1 MKQEGGIYVAYGRSN
16 NYDGG
21 SRRKSCDCND
31 KFVSL
36 EYKVKLNREGK
47 GQVVFDTSRYSLFTI
62 AIENISPEVMEVQ
75 VEVSPNQCAYK
86 KDSVPF
92 LVPGNGALETY
103 IVRYFLKYTIVNI
116 TGCPQ
121 GIAYVYLQG
130 HRA

>member
-1 MKQEGGIYVAYGRSN
+1 MAYGRSN
-16 NYDGG
+16 SYNGNGRRGG
-21 SRRKSCDCND
+21 CGCNE
-31 KFVSL
+31 KFISL
-36 EYKVKLNREGK
+36 EYKVRLNREGK
-47 GQVVFDTSRYSLFTI
+47 GQVIFDTSIYSLFTI
-62 AIENISPEVMEVQ
+62 AVENISSEVMEVQ
-75 VEVSPNQCAYK
+75 VEVSPNQCATK

>member
-1 MKQEGGIYVAYGRSN
+1 MAYGRSN
-16 NYDGG
+16 SHNGS
-21 SRRKSCDCND
+21 SRRGGYGYNE

-36 EYKVKLNREGK
+36 EYKVRLNRKGK
-47 GQVVFDTSRYSLFTI
+47 GQVIFDTSLYSLFTI
-62 AIENISPEVMEVQ
+62 AVENISPEVMEVQ

>member
-1 MKQEGGIYVAYGRSN
+1 MAYGRSN
-16 NYDGG
+16 SHNGSGRRGG
-21 SRRKSCDCND
+21 YGCNE

-36 EYKVKLNREGK
+36 EYKVRLNREGK
-47 GQVVFDTSRYSLFTI
+47 GQVIFDTSIYSLFTI
-62 AIENISPEVMEVQ
+62 AVENISPEVMEVQ